1 MNELTIPL
9 EENSKEPL
17 YQQIYHYMKNEIRKG
32 SLPAGQKLPST
43 RALAQHLQISRSTVD
58 FAYGQLLSEGYIE
71 SVPYKGH
78 FVCEITRL
86 YQQIGL
92 ISEEKEPPKT
102 KPAAFDFSPNS
113 IDITEFPFDTWRK
126 ISKNV
131 FADEDKSIFEM
142 GTPKGDLRLRETICS
157 YLHSSRGVECAPS
170 QIIVGAGNDYLLM
183 LLQKILG
190 TGRKAA
196 VENPAYMR
204 AARIFASGG
213 YEVAPIGL
221 DENGMRID
229 KLRESGAQ
237 IAYITPSH
245 QFPTGVIMPIGRRME
260 ILAWAREREDRY
272 IIEDDYDSEFRYKG
286 MPIPSMQASDES
298 GKVVYLGTFSKSI
311 APAIRVSYMVLP
323 KELLR
328 IYEEK
333 LWFVS
338 STVSR
343 IDQAI
348 LYHFI
353 EDGHFE
359 RYLNKM
365 RKVYKGKHDLIM
377 ERLRP
382 FQEAF
387 RIRGEYAGLHVLLED
402 RRGYSEGKL
411 LELAKG
417 ADCRVYGM
425 SGYLIGSRE
434 TGQGAPRSAEPDAV
448 CAMAPATVIIGYAA
462 LTEEQ
467 IIEGTERLKKV
478 WQI

>member
-1 MNELTIPL
+1 MNELSIPL
-9 EENSKEPL
+9 NKNSKEHL
-17 YQQIYHYMKNEIRKG
+17 YQQIYSYMKNEIRKG
-32 SLPAGQKLPST
+32 SLSAGQKLPST
-43 RALAQHLQISRSTVD
+43 RALADHLQVSRSTVD

-86 YQQIGL
+86 YQQENRTG
-92 ISEEKEPPKT
+92 EEEEASGEKK
-102 KPAAFDFSPNS
+102 AAFDFSPNS
-113 IDITEFPFDTWRK
+113 VDITCFPFATWKK

-131 FADEDKSIFEM
+131 FLEEEKEIFEL
-142 GTPKGDLRLRETICS
+142 GTAKGDKRLRETICS
-157 YLHSSRGVECAPS
+157 YLHSSRGVECTPG

-190 TGRKAA
+190 TGQKIA

-213 YEVAPIGL
+213 YEICPMDL
-221 DENGMRID
+221 DENGMRAD
-229 KLRESGAQ
+229 LLKKSNAR

-260 ILAWAREREDRY
+260 ILKWAEEREERY

-286 MPIPSMQASDES
+286 MPIPSLQASDAN

-311 APAIRVSYMVLP
+311 APAIRISYMVLP
-323 KELLR
+323 KTLLQ

-333 LWFVS
+333 LWFIS

-348 LYHFI
+348 LYHFM

-365 RKVYKGKHDLIM
+365 RKIYKGKHDLIM
-377 ERLRP
+377 ECLRP
-382 FQEAF
+382 FKKSF
-387 RIRGEYAGLHVLLED
+387 DIRGEYAGLHVLLED
-402 RRGYSEGKL
+402 KRGYEEAELIS
-411 LELAKG
+411 LAKEG
-417 ADCRVYGM
+417 DCKVYGM
-425 SGYLIGSRE
+425 SDYVIGKQKGR
-434 TGQGAPRSAEPDAV
+434 T
-448 CAMAPATVIIGYAA
+448 TIIIGYAA
-462 LTEEQ
+462 LSEEQ
-467 IIEGTERLKKV
+467 IVEGMERLKKM

>member
-9 EENSKEPL
+9 EENGKEPL
-17 YQQIYHYMKNEIRKG
+17 YQQIYRYMKNEIRKG

-43 RALAQHLQISRSTVD
+43 RALAQHLQVSRSTVD

-71 SVPYKGH
+71 AIPYKGH

-86 YQQIGL
+86 YQQTRL
-92 ISEEKEPPKT
+92 VREEKEPPKQ
-102 KPAAFDFSPNS
+102 KPAAFDFSPDS
-113 IDITEFPFDTWRK
+113 IDITEFPFATWRK
-126 ISKNV
+126 ISKTV
-131 FADEDKSIFEM
+131 FADEEKNIFEM
-142 GTPKGDLRLRETICS
+142 GAPKGDLRLRETICS

-190 TGRKAA
+190 TGLKAA
-196 VENPAYMR
+196 VENPAYVR

-213 YEVAPIGL
+213 YEVVPIGL
-221 DENGMRID
+221 DESGMRID

-260 ILAWAREREDRY
+260 MLAWAREQGDRY

-286 MPIPSMQASDES
+286 MPIPSLQGSDKS

-311 APAIRVSYMVLP
+311 ASAIRISYMVLP
-323 KELLR
+323 GELLR
-328 IYEEK
+328 VYEEK
-333 LWFVS
+333 LWFIS

-365 RKVYKGKHDLIM
+365 RKVYKGKHDLMM
-377 ERLRP
+377 ECLRP
-382 FQEAF
+382 FRKAF
-387 RIRGEYAGLHVLLED
+387 RIRGEYAGLHVLLQD
-402 RRGYSEGKL
+402 RRGYSEEEL
-411 LELAKG
+411 LKRAKK
-417 ADCRVYGM
+417 ADCRVYGI
-425 SGYLIGSRE
+425 SGYLIG
-434 TGQGAPRSAEPDAV
+434 GQEEDTLKR
-448 CAMAPATVIIGYAA
+448 PATVVVGYAA

>member
-9 EENSKEPL
+9 EEDSKEHL
-17 YQQIYHYMKNEIRKG
+17 YQQIYHYMKNEIRNG
-32 SLPAGQKLPST
+32 NLPAGQKLPST
-43 RALAQHLQISRSTVD
+43 RALAQHLQVSRSTVD

-71 SVPYKGH
+71 SIPYKGH

-86 YQQIGL
+86 YQQIAVH
-92 ISEEKEPPKT
+92 SEEKEVAGEKT
-102 KPAAFDFSPNS
+102 AAYDFSPNS
-113 IDITEFPFDTWRK
+113 IDITGFPFATWRK

-131 FADEDKSIFEM
+131 FADEEKEIFEL
-142 GTPKGDLRLRETICS
+142 GAPKGDQRLRETICS
-157 YLHSSRGVECAPS
+157 YLHSSRGVECSPS

-204 AARIFASGG
+204 ATRIFASGG
-213 YEVAPIGL
+213 YEIAPIEL
-221 DENGMRID
+221 DESGMRVD
-229 KLRESGAQ
+229 LLRESGAQ

-245 QFPTGVIMPIGRRME
+245 QFPTGVVMPIGRRME
-260 ILAWAREREDRY
+260 ILAWAKEQEDRY
-272 IIEDDYDSEFRYKG
+272 VIEDDYDSEFRYKG
-286 MPIPSMQASDES
+286 MPIPSLQASDKG

-311 APAIRVSYMVLP
+311 APAIRISYMVLP
-323 KELLR
+323 EKLLQ

-333 LWFVS
+333 LWFIS

-348 LYHFI
+348 LYHFM

-365 RKVYKGKHDLIM
+365 RKIYKGKHDLVM
-377 ERLRP
+377 ECLRP
-382 FQEAF
+382 FKKAF
-387 RIRGEYAGLHVLLED
+387 RIHGEYAGLHVLLED
-402 RRGYSEGKL
+402 RRGYEEEKL
-411 LELAKG
+411 LDLAEK
-417 ADCRVYGM
+417 ADCKVYGM
-425 SGYLIGSRE
+425 SGYMIG
-434 TGQGAPRSAEPDAV
+434 GQENARDNR
-448 CAMAPATVIIGYAA
+448 PATIIIGYAS

-467 IIEGTERLKKV
+467 IIEGMERLKKV

>member
-9 EENSKEPL
+9 REDGKEHL
-17 YQQIYHYMKNEIRKG
+17 YQQIYSYMKTEIQKG
-32 SLPAGQKLPST
+32 NLSAGQKLPST

-78 FVCEITRL
+78 FVCEITKL
-86 YQQIGL
+86 YRQTAV
-92 ISEEKEPPKT
+92 SRKEKETSGK
-102 KPAAFDFSPNS
+102 KKAAFDFSPNS
-113 IDITEFPFDTWRK
+113 VDITAFPFATWRR

-131 FADEDKSIFEM
+131 FMDEEKEVFGLGDA
-142 GTPKGDLRLRETICS
+142 KGDRRLRETICG
-157 YLHSSRGVECAPS
+157 YLHSSRGVVCAPG

-190 TGRKAA
+190 TGKRAA

-213 YEVAPIGL
+213 YEVIPIDL

-229 KLRESGAQ
+229 CLKESKAQ

-245 QFPTGVIMPIGRRME
+245 QFPTGVIMPIGRRLE
-260 ILAWAREREDRY
+260 LLDWAKQNEERY

-286 MPIPSMQASDES
+286 MPIPSLQASDGD
-298 GKVVYLGTFSKSI
+298 GKVIYLGTFSKSI
-311 APAIRVSYMVLP
+311 APAIRISYMVLP
-323 KELLR
+323 SQLLQ
-328 IYEEK
+328 IYEEM
-333 LWFVS
+333 LWFIS

-348 LYHFI
+348 LYHFM

-365 RKVYKGKHDLIM
+365 RKVYKGKHDLM
-377 ERLRP
+377 LECLKDFR
-382 FQEAF
+382 QAF
-387 RIRGEYAGLHVLLED
+387 CIRGEYAGLHVLLED
-402 RRGYSEGKL
+402 QRGVSEEEL
-411 LELAKG
+411 LSAAGE

-425 SGYLIGSRE
+425 RDYRIM
-434 TGQGAPRSAEPDAV
+434 GQEAGVRAES
-448 CAMAPATVIIGYAA
+448 MAKDEKTPATVILGYAS
-462 LTEEQ
+462 LSEEQ
-467 IIEGTERLKKV
+467 IIEGVKRLKKA